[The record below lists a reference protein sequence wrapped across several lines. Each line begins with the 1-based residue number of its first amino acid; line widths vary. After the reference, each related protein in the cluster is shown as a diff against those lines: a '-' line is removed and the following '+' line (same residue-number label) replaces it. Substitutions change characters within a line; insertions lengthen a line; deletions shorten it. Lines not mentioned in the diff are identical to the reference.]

1 MASKLHSAP
10 PFRAEHMG
18 SLLRPDNL
26 LEVRAKIRDTGVSEE
41 EAGLHAVEEK
51 AVRDV
56 VQMQRDL
63 GLKAVSSGEYNR
75 TRFWGLMW
83 DEFEG
88 ILSVLAVTA
97 CNVLMRT
104 SRYHSSPGCR
114 GLDVQTVPPRCR
126 QSYREGPQSHAR

>member
-26 LEVRAKIRDTGVSEE
+26 LEVRAKIRDAGISER
-41 EAGLHAVEEK
+41 EAGLPAVEEE

-88 ILSVLAVTA
+88 RSYSRAVVIGHVLIGV
-97 CNVLMRT
+97 
-104 SRYHSSPGCR
+104 SRNYPSSRRR
-114 GLDVQTVPPRCR
+114 GLDVQAIPPRCR
-126 QSYREGPQSHAR
+126 QSD